1 MKEATAWLAVSGK
14 RQRVPIGL
22 RATGVAPDVCF
33 SQPALA
39 FGKVTVG
46 ACARLELE
54 LLNYSDIQVEFQL
67 NRVEDGQQPKNIQ
80 GTVSEPPLVEF
91 SQTRG
96 TFGQAAAIRLGV
108 SVTPRTLGR
117 SRQTAYFDVLGRAVP
132 LTLEITCEAI
142 APLVELR
149 TDPDRVEAD
158 ASAAEVVD
166 FGTVSF
172 GFSQQRE
179 IHLKN
184 AGDVGQSFDL
194 RVEPICARSGRFGAA
209 VCS

>member
-1 MKEATAWLAVSGK
+1 MSGK

-96 TFGQAAAIRLGV
+96 TFG
-108 SVTPRTLGR
+108 
-117 SRQTAYFDVLGRAVP
+117 
-132 LTLEITCEAI
+132 
-142 APLVELR
+142 
-149 TDPDRVEAD
+149 
-158 ASAAEVVD
+158 
-166 FGTVSF
+166 
-172 GFSQQRE
+172 
-179 IHLKN
+179 
-184 AGDVGQSFDL
+184 
-194 RVEPICARSGRFGAA
+194 
-209 VCS
+209 